1 MKRSIVIVTALAMA
15 FAMTAC
21 NASGSK
27 TSVTTEAPVTETT
40 TEATTT
46 TEETT
51 ESTSDTSPIVSEE
64 PLKPDGTAY
73 IKGIAGVW
81 IEDTEL
87 DARVMKIEEDGS
99 FTIEFRGGGAMFG
112 TINFVV
118 EDDKPV
124 FEFVLGYGDIM
135 KVNSVAE
142 PGKQEMIEFDSKD
155 FLSFSREKQN

>member
-21 NASGSK
+21 NASDSK
-27 TSVTTEAPVTETT
+27 TPAATEASVTETT

-51 ESTSDTSPIVSEE
+51 EESSETTPVSEE

-87 DARVMKIEEDGS
+87 DARVMTIEEDGT
-99 FTIEFRGGGAMFG
+99 FTIEFRGGGAMYG

-124 FEFVLGYGDIM
+124 FEFDLGAGDIM
-135 KVNSVAE
+135 KVNSVEE
-142 PGKQEMIEFDSKD
+142 PGKQEKIEFDSKD

>member
-27 TSVTTEAPVTETT
+27 TSVTTEAPVTE
-40 TEATTT
+40 TT

-124 FEFVLGYGDIM
+124 FEFDLGNGDIM

-142 PGKQEMIEFDSKD
+142 PGKQEKIEFDSKD